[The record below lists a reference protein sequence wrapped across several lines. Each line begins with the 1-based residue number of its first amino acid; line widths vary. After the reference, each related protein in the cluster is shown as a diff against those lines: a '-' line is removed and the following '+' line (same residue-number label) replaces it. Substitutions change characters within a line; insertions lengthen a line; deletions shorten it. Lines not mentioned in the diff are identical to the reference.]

1 MDSISSA
8 ERLPLLQVSDHELMA
23 LYAEGESAAFVQLV
37 KKYKDPLVNFV
48 NKIVHDYDAAVDIA
62 QETFIRVH
70 RNTNNYEA
78 KASFSTWLYRIARNL
93 AINELRRRKKR
104 HFISL
109 DQPMYDNSESSV
121 KFELTAPEDQPDI
134 RTEKVEMIKIVD
146 TAISSLPRRYRIP
159 LILRD
164 MQGLAY
170 EEVAKILSLPKG
182 TVKSRINRARNIL
195 KQKLGPFMEV

>member
-1 MDSISSA
+1 MEKKSKEAEDNMDSISSA

-23 LYAEGESAAFVQLV
+23 LYAEGESAAFGQLV

-48 NKIVHDYDAAVDIA
+48 NKIVHDYDAAVDTA
-62 QETFIRVH
+62 Q
-70 RNTNNYEA
+70 
-78 KASFSTWLYRIARNL
+78 
-93 AINELRRRKKR
+93 
-104 HFISL
+104 
-109 DQPMYDNSESSV
+109 
-121 KFELTAPEDQPDI
+121 EDQPDI

-159 LILRD
+159 FILRD

-182 TVKSRINRARNIL
+182 TVKSR
-195 KQKLGPFMEV
+195 